1 MFQLFPRITTKQKCI
16 DIKKKKIK
24 VYHYRKLSTH
34 KKGQQE
40 KNRGTK
46 ILQNS
51 QKTIIKKTIAGPCLS

>member
-1 MFQLFPRITTKQKCI
+1 MYRYT
-16 DIKKKKIK
+16 KKKIK

-51 QKTIIKKTIAGPCLS
+51 QKTIIKKTIAGPYLS

>member
-1 MFQLFPRITTKQKCI
+1 MYRY
-16 DIKKKKIK
+16 KKKKSKFTTIEN
-24 VYHYRKLSTH
+24 YPH

-51 QKTIIKKTIAGPCLS
+51 QKTIIKKTIAGPYLS